1 MNKVYER
8 MMLSLIEDL
17 DPNSKEP
24 KPKPKPKTQVKKDK
38 GHPFLGDIFNHM
50 NLGAI
55 QKELDKLTS
64 VPQPKKPKGNGN
76 GKK

>member
-24 KPKPKPKTQVKKDK
+24 KPKPKTQVKKGK
-38 GHPFLGDIFNHM
+38 GHKILGDIFNHM
-50 NLGAI
+50 NLGDL
-55 QKELDKLTS
+55 QQELDKLTS
-64 VPQPKKPKGNGN
+64 VPKKPRGNGN
-76 GKK
+76 S